1 MMKSNQLEDVNLKVR
16 TLVEVLIVPIVA
28 FGVYLLRDMNS
39 NLQDLNTKVAV
50 ILAKEPD
57 TIKRLDSLEVR
68 LINLELKG
76 IK

>member
-1 MMKSNQLEDVNLKVR
+1 MRTQAEDVNLKVR
-16 TLVEVLIVPIVA
+16 TVVEVLIVPIIA
-28 FGVYLLRDMNS
+28 FGVWLLRDMNA

-57 TIKRLDSLEVR
+57 TIKRLDGLETR

-76 IK
+76 HK

>member
-1 MMKSNQLEDVNLKVR
+1 MRTQAEDVNLKVR
-16 TLVEVLIVPIVA
+16 TVVEVLIVPIIA
-28 FGVYLLRDMNS
+28 FGVWLLRDMNS

-57 TIKRLDSLEVR
+57 TVKRLDGLENR

-76 IK
+76 NK